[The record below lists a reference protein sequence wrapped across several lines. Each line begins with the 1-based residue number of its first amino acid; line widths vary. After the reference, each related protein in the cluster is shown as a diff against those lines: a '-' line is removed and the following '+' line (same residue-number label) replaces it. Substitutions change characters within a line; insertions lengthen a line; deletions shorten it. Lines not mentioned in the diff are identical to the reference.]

1 MTVHVGKGP
10 ARRASLLKLAVVVW
24 FALDYG
30 TYIAALGLG
39 LDPRLGSLTP
49 IVVVSHLTGLVAITA
64 VLWERRRLAI
74 VSLISALVG
83 AALALALLQ
92 PAMNFMAYERS
103 EQEDLAA
110 AAAVHA
116 PIPILLATGFSVV
129 VAVTGGLRQAIRGSR
144 VAPVEALR
152 QAQLDGERYMG
163 AGRWNLAG
171 AAVLGIA
178 VTFVGSRSVA
188 TGFDGLTTHLQMALA
203 LLFLTGILLS
213 ALAPVIVGPVA
224 HAWTAIFPR
233 RWITWRL
240 ARGNT
245 IERSARLAKS
255 VVPILLTVGLLVGT
269 LAVGSTFERSMV
281 ASGQIL
287 EMTAV
292 GWASM
297 FNLLALPLLISL
309 TGAVGVLMMMSRQR
323 DAESALLGV
332 AGATVGQRVV
342 LSMLEGVVL
351 TVTGT
356 LLGMVMVVV
365 GVSYLMVGITAGGF
379 TAAPPASWGSF
390 AAAVGVALVVL
401 VSATTVPTL
410 PALRRPEHVVVA
422 RLVGD

>member
-1 MTVHVGKGP
+1 M
-10 ARRASLLKLAVVVW
+10 
-24 FALDYG
+24 
-30 TYIAALGLG
+30 
-39 LDPRLGSLTP
+39 
-49 IVVVSHLTGLVAITA
+49 
-64 VLWERRRLAI
+64 
-74 VSLISALVG
+74 
-83 AALALALLQ
+83 
-92 PAMNFMAYERS
+92 
-103 EQEDLAA
+103 
-110 AAAVHA
+110 
-116 PIPILLATGFSVV
+116 
-129 VAVTGGLRQAIRGSR
+129 
-144 VAPVEALR
+144 
-152 QAQLDGERYMG
+152 
-163 AGRWNLAG
+163 
-171 AAVLGIA
+171 
-178 VTFVGSRSVA
+178 
-188 TGFDGLTTHLQMALA
+188 
-203 LLFLTGILLS
+203 
-213 ALAPVIVGPVA
+213 
-224 HAWTAIFPR
+224 
-233 RWITWRL
+233 